1 MARVTVEDCVTK
13 IPNRFELVMLASQ
26 RARDIS
32 AGAEPTVDEDDDK
45 MPVIALREIAGG
57 TAARDALAESLVCSL
72 QRLVEIDEP
81 DDTPLSLPAA
91 EDAEGEG
98 GGADAPATDPSEA
111 AAKGSDGASDTAAA
125 AETSTGDA
133 GAPAPAPGSNVIDFA
148 PAAAAIR
155 ARPTADAPATPAD
168 DDTGR

>member
-45 MPVIALREIAGG
+45 KPVIALREIAGG
-57 TAARDALAESLVCSL
+57 TAARDALTESLVQSL
-72 QRLVEIDEP
+72 QRHVEIDEP

-91 EDAEGEG
+91 ESEDPGEDA
-98 GGADAPATDPSEA
+98 AAPAGETAPEA
-111 AAKGSDGASDTAAA
+111 AASAGEPRD
-125 AETSTGDA
+125 AETSE
-133 GAPAPAPGSNVIDFA
+133 GSNVIDFGA
-148 PAAAAIR
+148 AAAAIG
-155 ARPTADAPATPAD
+155 AKPVADTPEAPKD
-168 DDTGR
+168 DDADH

>member
-45 MPVIALREIAGG
+45 KPVIALREIAGG

-91 EDAEGEG
+91 EDAGGEG
-98 GGADAPATDPSEA
+98 GGADAPGADPSGA
-111 AAKGSDGASDTAAA
+111 AAKGSDGASDTAAP
-125 AETSTGDA
+125 AEASTGEA
-133 GAPAPAPGSNVIDFA
+133 GAPAPGSNIIDFA

-155 ARPTADAPATPAD
+155 ARPAADAPATPAD
-168 DDTGR
+168 DDSGR